1 MAGIKTT
8 AVGAASGQRAC
19 KYQNAAQRPAVSSI
33 VQLRPCRSGGFRRC
47 LPACLPAC
55 YGKTSS
61 LFFDYA
67 VSTEFR

>member
-19 KYQNAAQRPAVSSI
+19 KYQNAGSTSRCFFHCTIAP
-33 VQLRPCRSGGFRRC
+33 LPKRRIS
-47 LPACLPAC
+47 PLPAC